1 MIAKDYLFKTIE
13 FGKVDTVTKY
23 MVTKLQPIF
32 PGNVYVEHPDK
43 KFIYTSYEEM
53 VTDIKATLNYT
64 DDQIATLQ
72 IEQLNSYYDPLY
84 TIKWYIGG
92 LYDFMHSDVYI
103 NSTDKHA
110 LLMPE
115 IDDSLISEG
124 QNNLLGYVFPERMMK
139 LIRNKPINRIRLYV
153 KDAPINKVSMSELRR
168 FDHFQWVTTRQFISP
183 QGISYGIKVEGK
195 KEADNTYIWVVYA
208 ATPNDTAVSS
218 EYVDDKY
225 YYIGIAC
232 NNISPTAQVAR
243 EQNKPWPYSWTKIA
257 VNDEGKDNENLP
269 TQSYVDLGTFTY
281 NIYFRYNNSGATGA
295 LNEYPYDKNGNY
307 YTYIGIL
314 LTFSEG
320 NNTSLSPDNPKNYS
334 WHKLRSLQNII
345 PYISS
350 DKHKMYYLYLRF
362 YSANNTLT
370 DTLDSTTQELVF
382 SFYNSTNKI
391 TSFNDSYNVYDNFE
405 GKLKLNIFKNLKYR
419 LENLNRYVWIKF
431 ADKIDDSDIT
441 QTTNHETIVTVQ
453 KLHDYVIYKSGNTI
467 KYRKYLFIAFD
478 KGEREH
484 VDNMRVHNN
493 NAYHKID
500 LTQLESTYNYNIQV
514 FGEDNKLT
522 SKIIYIKFSEYPPKN
537 INETTDSFDINTTN
551 YINISLT
558 DKSGNLHN
566 GSNTN
571 LDIDDFQICIPIR
584 EYEQPTTYTKDRYVY
599 FTYSNDLND
608 VTLRSQYPQYQ
619 NNEGT
624 KLNKTLFGYAYD
636 QIKPLSNAP
645 TIVDEVDETSR
656 EITLYKA
663 KNLNAIT
670 EVNISKLTS
679 INVPYNTMGKYSVFK
694 FDPVVLSNNEYLI
707 IGGNRDNIC
716 TLVPNDDA
724 SFTENIDY
732 ATKNYE
738 YSYANQD
745 RPQVNGTQVMYYKG
759 VNFNTIEDWTP
770 VYDRYLPI
778 DIGCGY
784 ATATGEV
791 QLSTKSYKE
800 IIQETKANDAATL
813 AAYKAAH
820 ANDDRSYKAPNYD
833 LYINLT
839 YKFAKIIDGNIDY
852 MPLFNRYKIKYK
864 FKNENQKVLLSKV
877 FDTSLITPDG
887 SIYYKPNEIV
897 IDGQTYGKT
906 SYAYTN
912 YFEEIEGKF
921 VDTLQETDKGIEDND
936 YDVAYFQYD
945 NMLRKIYENNPDDIN
960 GINYPEEYYN
970 YKYLADEHHKEA
982 LPVLCE
988 VTISAY
994 ETQTALYTRTIPV
1007 SLAAYSLVE
1016 ITDDYIKTTVSKVE
1030 NDYIYGL
1037 TQRTSRI
1044 EQYADRISMAV
1055 QNVGQGLY
1063 SHMQMTED
1071 KILMEVVD
1079 ASKNIGS
1086 MFNLTAQ
1093 KIEGIV
1099 YDISR
1104 GMHSR
1109 ITQEAN
1115 KISMEVTDNFRRAGI
1130 YLTADTAE
1138 IDAPSIK
1145 LRGDRTKIYGTL
1157 QIKDGTGEGIVML
1170 DSSNADRIHVTVEE
1184 LPHRNDLTSK
1194 TETLTKIMYQGSIG
1208 SFTAGENFSK
1218 NIFNNIGVISQ
1229 DISTDSR
1236 HVRLLGVTI
1245 SGEFQLKDSSG
1256 NTTDTVYFENILDI
1270 DNITFDASVSPYKME
1285 SINYSAKN
1293 ILESQEI
1300 EEQLYEAA
1308 DDTLY
1313 GAGLPNST
1321 FQWEYNGN
1329 TITNE
1334 NNSVTIDTNYSGSLP
1349 VLKYSTNIGSAN
1361 IVITNSND
1369 TIFSNRSVYF
1379 GNSEATTVYTLSGT
1393 EGSTIMTASY
1403 SVTSEG
1409 ATYTDEISVIVNV
1422 TQPKSFNWKLNGSI
1436 CESCD
1441 LYYDITSN
1449 NLPKIEV
1456 NGIAIGSINVTFN
1469 YHGLPEFLEMKN
1481 NGQLSITTRVPQND
1495 NNPTVDITAT
1505 YNGDTT
1511 ITKNLIITIKRR
1523 WGGMIE
1529 EEQPKETNGWV
1540 IDSENGKHITLKT
1553 KSGSWYNEWDNSSTS
1568 DNAND
1573 IFLEDN
1579 YAKMFVK
1586 LILNSN
1592 TIQIKYGLTKFSASS
1607 LNSFNAYVGHQVF
1620 NNIPVQL
1627 NFNAS
1632 ATTDYVGFGICKYGG
1647 VAYDQ
1652 YNTVKIQCYDTET
1665 LENIQQIYMVF
1676 SGSDLDMANTINDVP
1691 TQSKIYDSTDTLE
1704 AFDKNKAQNVVIENN
1719 ILYVHLKSSQYLGYR
1734 QASGE
1739 IGITTKLYIVY
1750 QNSLHISSI
1759 SLLYID
1765 KGVFKLLHYS
1775 AVGEI
1780 TTYATI
1786 RLAYKYVVTNGTR
1799 IAKNGMYSF
1808 YGEDSLLYLSTNLIE
1823 QRLGNNGLRLTRENS
1838 QSYAGSAGLEVYY
1851 GGNYIPEYQKN
1862 NDLWVSLFNYSPM
1875 LRFYATIDSNGWVFH
1890 MPEQQKTLNH
1900 ATGVWGGGRSSWVWT
1915 TCDTIN
1921 TKDTNH
1927 YHIWY
1932 YDIAYHRG
1940 NISIEQIYDSYHTN
1954 DNGAAYMIALPVAK
1968 YSAVHD
1974 SGRIGSSYR
1983 YYEVSQ
1989 DIPIGF
1995 TITIFNSQYHSP
2007 EMDKSGGGRMEIG
2020 VPKHRLIIGV
2030 ATLNYKFLY
2039 RIRANTNTNIYT
2051 YSTGGWSYGNDDNGR
2066 THCNFLDAHGDYCAY
2081 IEMTDNN
2088 GNYLGDNY
2096 NANSFAT
2103 FIWNGFIWKTSI
2115 DVNSNGQLG
2124 CPNES

>member
-1 MIAKDYLFKTIE
+1 MTKQEYLFKTIE
-13 FGKVDTVTKY
+13 FTKVDEVTQYAVTKIKPVFSGDMY
-23 MVTKLQPIF
+23 AQYPDETF
-32 PGNVYVEHPDK
+32 VY
-43 KFIYTSYEEM
+43 SSLEEM
-53 VTDIKATLNYT
+53 TNHLKALLQYN
-64 DDQIATLQ
+64 DDQINDFISTLQ
-72 IEQLNSYYDPLY
+72 LDTLRTYYKPLY

-92 LYDFMHSDVYI
+92 LYDYMRTNQYKSASDKDSLFVP
-103 NSTDKHA
+103 
-110 LLMPE
+110 LM
-115 IDDSLISEG
+115 DDSKIKDQ
-124 QNNLLGYVFPERMMK
+124 QNESLGYVFPERVMR
-139 LIRNKPINRIRLYV
+139 LIRNKPINRIRMYI
-153 KDAPINKVSMSELRR
+153 KASPINSYYKSDVHY
-168 FDHFQWVTTRQFISP
+168 FDNFQWVKTSQFNP
-183 QGISYGIKVEGK
+183 DQGGESVGIKVPG
-195 KEADNTYIWVVYA
+195 NNVYTYMWVVYGV
-208 ATPNDTAVSS
+208 TTNDTQLTSS
-218 EYVDDKY
+218 FDPDKHR
-225 YYIGIAC
+225 YIGISC
-232 NNISPTAQVAR
+232 NNISNTVKTLPSADANPSNRWPDYAWQEISLSDPENADDDPDTPSYVYLGSFTYHLYVRYTDNKESGSISKYSVDNMGKMYRYIGFFLSLTAPSSYTI
-243 EQNKPWPYSWTKIA
+243 EQNSSYKWYTITTLKNVIQYDIDDKRYFLYVRFTDSSEKNVFNNIADSNDIAYIRASFFNCSNITTHYS
-257 VNDEGKDNENLP
+257 
-269 TQSYVDLGTFTY
+269 FT
-281 NIYFRYNNSGATGA
+281 N
-295 LNEYPYDKNGNY
+295 
-307 YTYIGIL
+307 
-314 LTFSEG
+314 
-320 NNTSLSPDNPKNYS
+320 
-334 WHKLRSLQNII
+334 
-345 PYISS
+345 ISS
-350 DKHKMYYLYLRF
+350 YEAKIPFNLY
-362 YSANNTLT
+362 SNNKYQHGL
-370 DTLDSTTQELVF
+370 
-382 SFYNSTNKI
+382 NS
-391 TSFNDSYNVYDNFE
+391 
-405 GKLKLNIFKNLKYR
+405 
-419 LENLNRYVWIKF
+419 RYAWIKF
-431 ADKIDDSDIT
+431 ADTLIPAQNEMYDFGIYKQGTEKKIRNYLFVGLNKEND
-441 QTTNHETIVTVQ
+441 QETTNPG
-453 KLHDYVIYKSGNTI
+453 DYYK
-467 KYRKYLFIAFD
+467 
-478 KGEREH
+478 
-484 VDNMRVHNN
+484 V
-493 NAYHKID
+493 KIFD
-500 LTQLESTYNYNIQV
+500 LTTEYSYNA
-514 FGEDNKLT
+514 
-522 SKIIYIKFSEYPPKN
+522 
-537 INETTDSFDINTTN
+537 
-551 YINISLT
+551 
-558 DKSGNLHN
+558 
-566 GSNTN
+566 
-571 LDIDDFQICIPIR
+571 
-584 EYEQPTTYTKDRYVY
+584 TTYTDTNAIADTWIHIKFAEKIPQTITDATNYYDLNKTVYIGISITEVNGQYHNVQTNQETPLEAYFWVPIIELSLPTQFTKERYVY
-599 FTYSNDLND
+599 FTYSNDITDPND
-608 VTLRSQYPQYQ
+608 RLQFPLYT
-619 NNEGT
+619 NEAENVV
-624 KLNKTLFGYAYD
+624 NKKIFVYAYD
-636 QIKPLSNAP
+636 LDVSISNKHRL
-645 TIVDEVDETSR
+645 VNEVDKTSR
-656 EITLYKA
+656 EITLYRA
-663 KNLNAIT
+663 DSLNALSETHIHKIT
-670 EVNISKLTS
+670 TINI
-679 INVPYNTMGKYSVFK
+679 PYTTMGKYSVFN
-694 FDPVVLSNNEYLI
+694 FDSTIINDNEYLI
-707 IGGNRDNIC
+707 IGGNRDNTCVLTCVNNFSYNSDGTHPDYSLENTDIPA
-716 TLVPNDDA
+716 TNDA
-724 SFTENIDY
+724 
-732 ATKNYE
+732 
-738 YSYANQD
+738 
-745 RPQVNGTQVMYYKG
+745 RPQVSTSDVMYYTNA
-759 VNFNTIEDWTP
+759 NFLTLDNWTP
-770 VYDRYLPI
+770 VSSKYLPI
-778 DIGCGY
+778 DIGCGF
-784 ATATGEV
+784 ATASNEV
-791 QLSTKSYKE
+791 QVTTKGFKE
-800 IIQETKANDAATL
+800 ILEETQLNDQVAL
-813 AAYKAAH
+813 EQYKAE
-820 ANDDRSYKAPNYD
+820 NSDKYKSPNYN
-833 LYINLT
+833 LYVNLT

>member
-13 FGKVDTVTKY
+13 FGKVDNVTKY

-153 KDAPINKVSMSELRR
+153 KDAPINKVATSELRR

-218 EYVDDKY
+218 QYVDGTY

-243 EQNKPWPYSWTKIA
+243 EEGENWPYSWTKIA
-257 VNDEGKDNENLP
+257 INDEGKDNENLP
-269 TQSYVDLGTFTY
+269 VQSYVDLGAFTY
-281 NIYFRYNNSGATGA
+281 NIYFRYNNSGANGS
-295 LNEYPYDKNGNY
+295 LNIYPYDKNGNY

-314 LTFSEG
+314 LTFPEG

-334 WHKLRSLQNII
+334 WYRLRSLQNII
-345 PYISS
+345 PYISD

-362 YSANNTLT
+362 YSANNILT
-370 DTLDSTTQELVF
+370 DTFDSTTQELVF
-382 SFYNSTNKI
+382 SFYNCTNKI
-391 TSFNDSYNVYDNFE
+391 TSFNDAYNVYDNFE
-405 GKLKLNIFKNLKYR
+405 GKLKLNIYKNLKYK
-419 LENLNRYVWIKF
+419 NGNFDRYVWVKF
-431 ADKIDDSDIT
+431 ADNITDGKISE
-441 QTTNHETIVTVQ
+441 QETTEDHP
-453 KLHDYVIYKSGNTI
+453 LYDYAIYKSGNTI

-478 KGEREH
+478 KGENPDH
-484 VDNMRVHNN
+484 IIDPKLNYNN
-493 NAYHKID
+493 TYCKID
-500 LTQLESTYNYNIQV
+500 LTQLESTNNYNIQV
-514 FGEDNKLT
+514 FDEDNKLT
-522 SKIIYIKFSEYPPKN
+522 EKIIYINFSEYPPKN
-537 INETTDSFDINTTN
+537 INETTNTFDINTAN

-558 DKSGNLHN
+558 DKSGNSH
-566 GSNTN
+566 SNSNNKN
-571 LDIDDFQICIPIR
+571 LDIDDFQICIPLR
-584 EYEQPTTYTKDRYVY
+584 EYEQPVIYTKKRYVY

-619 NNEGT
+619 NKEGT

-636 QIKPLSNAP
+636 QIRPLSNEP

-694 FDPVVLSNNEYLI
+694 FDPVVLNNNEYLI
-707 IGGNRDNIC
+707 IGGNRDTIC

-724 SFTENIDY
+724 SFTENVDY

-945 NMLRKIYENNPDDIN
+945 NMLRKIYENNPDDKN

-1099 YDISR
+1099 YDISS

-1157 QIKDGTGEGIVML
+1157 QIKDGTGEGIVMF
-1170 DSSNADRIHVTVEE
+1170 DSSNLDRIHVTVED
-1184 LPHRNDLTSK
+1184 LPHRNDLTA
-1194 TETLTKIMYQGSIG
+1194 KIQTMTTIMHDGSIG
-1208 SFTAGENFSK
+1208 TFAVGDYFSQ
-1218 NIFNNIGVISQ
+1218 NILYNIDGISQ
-1229 DISTDSR
+1229 DISTDAR
-1236 HVRLLGVTI
+1236 HIRLLGVSI
-1245 SGEFQLKDSSG
+1245 KGDIYLNDSAKNVVSL
-1256 NTTDTVYFENILDI
+1256 EEIIDI
-1270 DNITFDASVSPYKME
+1270 DNITFDAKVTPYKRD
-1285 SINYSAKN
+1285 SATYSSRN

-1300 EEQLYEAA
+1300 EEQLYKTA

-1313 GAGLPNST
+1313 GAGLPNSD
-1321 FQWEYNGN
+1321 FYWEYDGN
-1329 TITNE
+1329 TITDE
-1334 NNSVTIDTNYSGSLP
+1334 NNSITIYTDYTGSLP
-1349 VLKYSTNIGSAN
+1349 VLKYSNNIGSRN
-1361 IVITNSND
+1361 IIITNSND
-1369 TIFSNRSVYF
+1369 TLFSNRTVLF
-1379 GNSEATTVYTLSGT
+1379 NNGEATTTYTLSGT
-1393 EGSTIMTASY
+1393 EGSTIMKASY

-1409 ATYTDEISVIVNV
+1409 ATYTDEISVIINV
-1422 TQPKSFNWKLNGSI
+1422 MKAKSFNWTLNGSI

-1441 LYYDITSN
+1441 LYYDDN
-1449 NLPKIEV
+1449 NKLPKIETD
-1456 NGIAIGSINVTFN
+1456 GIEIDSINVTFN
-1469 YHGLPEFLEMKN
+1469 YNGLTEFLEMKN
-1481 NGQLSITTRVPQND
+1481 NGELNITTNVPQVD
-1495 NNPTVDITAT
+1495 NNPTVGVTAT
-1505 YNGDTT
+1505 YTGDTT
-1511 ITKNLIITIKRR
+1511 ITKNLTITIKRKY
-1523 WGGMIE
+1523 GGIIE
-1529 EEQPKETNGWV
+1529 EKEAKSTQDWI
-1540 IDSENGKHITLKT
+1540 IDTENEKRITLKT
-1553 KSGSWYNEWDNSSTS
+1553 KSDSWNQEIDNRETS
-1568 DNAND
+1568 DND
-1573 IFLEDN
+1573 IFLDDMH
-1579 YAKMFVK
+1579 AQMFVK
-1586 LILNSN
+1586 LILNRN
-1592 TIQIKYGLTKFSASS
+1592 TIQKKQELAEFSASS
-1607 LNSFNAYVGHQVF
+1607 LNSFNAYVGNQVF

-1627 NFNAS
+1627 NFEAK
-1632 ATTDYVGFGICKYGG
+1632 TKTDYVGFGICKFGG
-1647 VAYDQ
+1647 MSYVG

-1665 LENIQQIYMVF
+1665 IENIQEIYMVF
-1676 SGSDLDMANTINDVP
+1676 AGSDLNMANTINDVT
-1691 TQSKIYDSTDTLE
+1691 TQTKIYDKIVNETNAEFNASNVFKD
-1704 AFDKNKAQNVVIENN
+1704 NQNQNVVIENN
-1719 ILYVHLKSSQYLGYR
+1719 ILYVHLKNSQYLGYR
-1734 QASGE
+1734 SPSGNIE
-1739 IGITTKLYIVY
+1739 ITTKLYIVY
-1750 QNSLHISSI
+1750 TKSLHISSI
-1759 SLLYID
+1759 SLHYINN
-1765 KGVFKLLHYS
+1765 GVFKLLHYP
-1775 AVGEI
+1775 AANQI
-1780 TTYATI
+1780 TTNATI
-1786 RLAYKYVVTNGTR
+1786 SLAYKYVATNGTR

-1808 YGEDSLLYLSTNLIE
+1808 YGEDSLLYLSNNLIE
-1823 QRLGNNGLRLTRENS
+1823 QRLGNNGLRLTKENS
-1838 QSYAGSAGLEVYY
+1838 QSYAGSTGLEVYY
-1851 GGNYIPEYQKN
+1851 GGNYINGYQKN

-1875 LRFYATIDSNGWVFH
+1875 LRFYATTDNNGFVYH
-1890 MPEQQKTLNH
+1890 IPEQNKVLNR
-1900 ATGVWGGGRSSWVWT
+1900 ATGIWGDGTSSWIYT
-1915 TCDTIN
+1915 TCNTIN
-1921 TKDTNH
+1921 TKDTNF

-1940 NISIEQIYDSYHTN
+1940 NISIEQIYDSYHSN
-1954 DNGAAYMIALPVAK
+1954 DNDAYMIALPVDK
-1968 YSAVHD
+1968 YSAIHD
-1974 SGRIGSSYR
+1974 TGKIGSNHR
-1983 YYEVSQ
+1983 YEEVPQ

-1995 TITIFNSQYHSP
+1995 TITIFNSQYHSS
-2007 EMDKSGGGRMEIG
+2007 EMNSSKVGRMEIG

-2030 ATLNYKFLY
+2030 ATLNYNFLY
-2039 RIRANTNTNIYT
+2039 RTRANTDTNNYT
-2051 YSTGGWSYGNDDNGR
+2051 YSIGNWSYGNNDDGR
-2066 THCNFLDAHGDYCAY
+2066 TYCNFLDAHGDYCAY
-2081 IEMTDNN
+2081 IEMTDMN
-2088 GNYLGDNY
+2088 GNYLASNY
-2096 NANSFAT
+2096 NTNSFAT
-2103 FIWNGFIWKTSI
+2103 FIWNGFIWKTNI
-2115 DVNSNGQLG
+2115 DVNENGQLG
-2124 CPNES
+2124 CPNED